1 MGQVFGPPFVSVSCQ
16 FLKSRNLLQTIDKMD
31 RFLTTTKLLCIAA
44 MILSC
49 QASDQPVSNKKAK
62 STPPNI
68 LWLVAEDLS
77 GYLPSFGD
85 STIATPNISRLAA
98 EGICYDQFYSAAPVC
113 APARASIAMGMYPTS
128 IAAGHMRT
136 GGNVKFYPKDITPY
150 EAMPPVGSR
159 MMSEWLRINGYY
171 CTNNS
176 KEDYQFKKTPTAWDE
191 SSKEAHWR
199 NRKPG
204 QPFFSIFNFT
214 VCHESRIWAKAE
226 DSLLVDPDLVVPDI
240 PYLPR
245 TDIAL
250 NDIRRMY
257 SNIIE
262 MDRQVGEVLDQ
273 LEEDGEL
280 ENTIIFW
287 YSDHGGPLPR
297 QKRLLY
303 DSGMKVPMIIRFP
316 NKEGAGSRNDDL
328 TCFIDL
334 APTVLSL
341 AGIPPPSYMQGI
353 DFLGEHQPAQKRKYV
368 FGAGDRFDAQYDCI
382 RAVRDKRYK
391 LIRYY
396 ERDKPMF
403 LPVAYRD
410 QMPIMQELHRLR
422 DAGKLTPAQALWFR
436 ETKPEIEFFDVDS
449 DPHEI
454 NSLADDPQYTAKIE
468 ELSQAMD
475 QWLVDIDDKGLQKET
490 ELLRKLWPD
499 GSQPVTGNPTFDI
512 SGDLLEIS
520 CPTEGASI
528 GVKMWEETGEE
539 PDSWQVYT
547 TPISRDGQNVKAISH
562 RIGFKVSEEVSH
574 SDD

>member
-1 MGQVFGPPFVSVSCQ
+1 MVDLFRSQFELADFYYINDEPLIFNMSKPSLFSLIVLTIAVSCSNQ
-16 FLKSRNLLQTIDKMD
+16 ENKVHSGEA
-31 RFLTTTKLLCIAA
+31 TTESLR
-44 MILSC
+44 
-49 QASDQPVSNKKAK
+49 
-62 STPPNI
+62 PNI

-77 GYLPSFGD
+77 CYLPSFGD
-85 STIATPNISRLAA
+85 STIQTPNLSRLAE
-98 EGICYDQFYSAAPVC
+98 EGICYDQFYTAAPVC

-150 EAMPPVGSR
+150 EALPPVGTR

-191 SSKEAHWR
+191 SSKQAHWR
-199 NRKPG
+199 NRQPG

-214 VCHESRIWAKAE
+214 VCHESQIWAKAE
-226 DSLLVDPDLVVPDI
+226 DSLLVDADLEVPDI

-245 TDIAL
+245 TDVAL

-262 MDRQVGEVLDQ
+262 MDRQVGRVLDQ

-316 NKEGAGSRNDDL
+316 DKKGANTRNDDL

-353 DFLGEHQPAQKRKYV
+353 DFLGDHQPTQKRKYV

-382 RAVRDKRYK
+382 RAARDKRYK

-396 ERDKPMF
+396 DTEKPMF

-422 DAGKLTPAQALWFR
+422 DLGQLTPAQALWFR
-436 ETKPEIEFFDVDS
+436 PTKPNIEFFDVDN

-454 NSLADDPQYTAKIE
+454 NNLADDPQYSDKID
-468 ELSQAMD
+468 ELSKAMD
-475 QWLVDIDDKGLQKET
+475 QWLIDIDDQGLQEEK
-490 ELLRKLWPD
+490 ELLKKLWPD
-499 GSQPVTGNPTFDI
+499 GSQPVTANPSLNLSKDQIQIT
-512 SGDLLEIS
+512 
-520 CPTEGASI
+520 CATEGASI
-528 GVKMWEETGEE
+528 GVKLWNDENEE
-539 PDSWQVYT
+539 PSSWKVYT
-547 TPISRDGQNVKAISH
+547 DPIHVGNKDLKIKYVAH
-562 RIGFKVSEEVSH
+562 RIGFKPSAENLHLKE
-574 SDD
+574 